1 MRKNL
6 VINGISEENAA
17 ILHCDARKLPL
28 PDESVDLIVTDPPFA
43 DEIQYFELSYMT
55 AAWLGIHMPFNG
67 EIVVNENQGKTFD
80 TYCRLLLESFSELYR
95 VLKRNHR
102 AVIMLHEEDRNKLTR
117 MIRSVKEAGFSIE
130 REDRVKMSQRYVGDR
145 NTTKGSNLLILT
157 CYKI

>member
-1 MRKNL
+1 
-6 VINGISEENAA
+6 
-17 ILHCDARKLPL
+17 
-28 PDESVDLIVTDPPFA
+28 
-43 DEIQYFELSYMT
+43 
-55 AAWLGIHMPFNG
+55 MPFNG

-117 MIRSVKEAGFSIE
+117 MIGSVKEAGFSIE